1 MNTKIYNISKKDEF
15 RKETRAKLGLND
27 NEYLYTF
34 VGRINADKGINELIE
49 AFKMVSAKYNNVKLL
64 LLGMEDKVNP
74 VKPENL
80 KWAKSTANV
89 LMPGPVHK
97 DLVCRYIA
105 ASDMLVHPTYREGFG
120 KIIQEA
126 MSMQLPVITTDVP
139 GPSEVVE
146 ENISGI
152 LVPKADAKALADAM
166 CKLYEDKELADR
178 IAEAG
183 YKRFL
188 ENFTMEKMV
197 KNIYDEYSKI
207 TGLC

>member
-1 MNTKIYNISKKDEF
+1 
-15 RKETRAKLGLND
+15 
-27 NEYLYTF
+27 
-34 VGRINADKGINELIE
+34 
-49 AFKMVSAKYNNVKLL
+49 
-64 LLGMEDKVNP
+64 
-74 VKPENL
+74 
-80 KWAKSTANV
+80 
-89 LMPGPVHK
+89 MPGPVHK